1 MAGRRVQGT
10 GRTTAPRPFWRPAL
24 DCAAM
29 LALLVAGLVGFGPA
43 FGGSG
48 YLLAAGGG
56 LLLGSAIAVIGARFR
71 LNLFILTALTLVAYL
86 LFGSALATPSAALAG
101 VVPTLDS
108 LRQLVLGI
116 VFSWKD
122 VLTLQTP
129 VGGFPGTLVVP
140 LLLSLVASVL
150 ALSLALRF
158 RRGAAWALMPAAAY
172 FVAAIVFGTRD
183 AALPVAQGIVF
194 IGVAL
199 LWWAVRRAELASD
212 RRTGV
217 DRAPSAGGPNA
228 AGDGADAAQLSAARS
243 LRTSRL
249 AGGAGLL
256 VVALAVGAVAGGV
269 AGTPATRDVLRD
281 QIDPPLDIHD
291 YASPLVSFRKYVRD
305 DKANVLFTV
314 QGLPDNARVRLAT
327 LDAYDGIVYNVAA
340 DGSAASGDFKRVS
353 EEVPASAQTS
363 PVPTTPATLN
373 VTVGDLTG
381 PWVPD
386 VGAVDKVTFTGG
398 SDRAS
403 TLANSLH
410 YNAATGVSLSTVGL
424 AKGDTYTMDVAI
436 PVIPGDDVLVTDS
449 VAGVA
454 MPKVSGVAD
463 AVSSLGSNYAGDAS
477 DPLTQLRN
485 VATSLSQNGFF
496 SHGLEGESPS
506 RAGHG
511 EERLASMLSA
521 PQMVGDDEQY
531 AVMMALMAREL
542 GYPARVVMGFYPEK
556 YAGASASQEITGDD
570 LHAWVEV
577 DFQKAGWV
585 TFDPTPP
592 KNQVPTAE
600 APKPRSDPKAQV
612 LQPPPPPQEPAEL
625 PPDVRT
631 DNSDENQQPQQ
642 DGFPVFVYYAAGGGL
657 LLLLA
662 LLAPLIIIGALKV
675 RRRNRR
681 RTAERAADRLSGG
694 WDEIVDRA
702 GDLGTPVPQGVTRRE
717 SANTLATV
725 YPTVGMVGVAER
737 ADNGIFGPGEPTPTD
752 VDGFWAEVE
761 AIVRGMGSSQS
772 GWRRLRARTSLA
784 SFRARRAERRTARRA
799 ARAEEQRR

>member
-1 MAGRRVQGT
+1 MAGRRAAD
-10 GRTTAPRPFWRPAL
+10 RAPARPRPFWRPAL
-24 DCAAM
+24 DSAAM
-29 LALLVAGLVGFGPA
+29 LALLVSGLVGFAPA

-48 YLLAAGGG
+48 FVLAAGGG
-56 LLLGSAIAVIGARFR
+56 LVLGSVIAAVGARFR

-86 LFGSALATPSAALAG
+86 LFGSLLAVPSAAIAG
-101 VVPTLDS
+101 VVPTLES

-150 ALSLALRF
+150 TLSLALRF

-172 FVAAIVFGTRD
+172 FIAAIVFGTRD
-183 AALPVAQGIVF
+183 AALPVLQGAVF

-199 LWWAVRRAELASD
+199 SWWAVRRTELAAD
-212 RRTGV
+212 RRNRPGY
-217 DRAPSAGGPNA
+217 A
-228 AGDGADAAQLSAARS
+228 AGSGSAPDAAGADPSQVSAARS
-243 LRTSRL
+243 LRTTRL
-249 AGGAGLL
+249 AGGAGLV
-256 VVALAVGAVAGGV
+256 VVALVIGAVAGGA
-269 AGTPATRDVLRD
+269 AGEPVTRDALRD
-281 QIDPPLDIHD
+281 QIEPPLDIHA

-305 DKANVLFTV
+305 DKENVLFTV

-340 DGSAASGDFKRVS
+340 DGSAASGDFRRVS
-353 EEVPASAQTS
+353 EEVPSSANAST
-363 PVPTTPATLN
+363 VPTTPATLN

-386 VGAVDKVTFTGG
+386 VGSVDAVTFSPDTG
-398 SDRAS
+398 RAKE
-403 TLANSLH
+403 LANSLH
-410 YNAATGVSLSTVGL
+410 YNAATGVSLSTLGL
-424 AKGDTYTMDVAI
+424 TTGDSYSMNVSI
-436 PVIPGDDVLVTDS
+436 PVIPSDDALKTDS
-449 VAGVA
+449 IAPVA

-477 DPLTQLRN
+477 DPLTQIRN
-485 VATSLSQNGFF
+485 LATSLSQNGFF

-511 EERLASMLSA
+511 EERLSSMLSA

-542 GYPARVVMGFYPEK
+542 GYPARVVMGFYPAK
-556 YAGASASQEITGDD
+556 YEGASAAQQITGDD

-585 TFDPTPP
+585 PFDPTPP
-592 KNQVPTAE
+592 KDQVPTAE

-612 LQPPPPPQEPAEL
+612 LQPPPPPQEPADL

-631 DNSDENQQPQQ
+631 DNADQNQQPQQ

-657 LLLLA
+657 LLLLV
-662 LLAPLIIIGALKV
+662 LLTPLLVVGALKLRRRK
-675 RRRNRR
+675 RRRN
-681 RTAERAADRLSGG
+681 AEQAADRLSGG

-702 GDLGTPVPQGVTRRE
+702 GDLGTPVPVGVTRRE
-717 SANTLATV
+717 TASTLAEA
-725 YPTVGMVGVAER
+725 YPTVGVVGVAER
-737 ADNGIFGPGEPTPTD
+737 ADNGIFGPGEPTPAD
-752 VDGFWAEVE
+752 VEGFWAEVE
-761 AIVRGMGSSQS
+761 AIVKGMGSSRS

-784 SFRARRAERRTARRA
+784 SFRARRAERRAARR
-799 ARAEEQRR
+799 RGHQS

>member
-1 MAGRRVQGT
+1 MAGRRVQGS
-10 GRTTAPRPFWRPAL
+10 GPEDVQGSGQAVSRPFWQWAL
-24 DCAAM
+24 DSVAM

-43 FGGSG
+43 FGGTG
-48 YLLAAGGG
+48 YVVAAGGG
-56 LLLGSAIAVIGARFR
+56 LVLGFAIAIAGARFR
-71 LNLFILTALTLVAYL
+71 LNLFILSALTLVAYL
-86 LFGSALATPSAALAG
+86 LFGSLLAVPSAAIAG

-108 LRQLVLGI
+108 LRQLVLGM

-129 VGGFPGTLVVP
+129 VGGFPGTLIVP

-150 ALSLALRF
+150 TVSLALRF

-172 FVAAIVFGTRD
+172 FIAAIVFGTRE
-183 AALPVAQGIVF
+183 AAFPVLQGVVF

-199 LWWAVRRAELASD
+199 VWWAVRR
-212 RRTGV
+212 
-217 DRAPSAGGPNA
+217 SAT
-228 AGDGADAAQLSAARS
+228 RS
-243 LRTSRL
+243 LRTARL
-249 AGGAGLL
+249 AGGAGLV
-256 VVALAVGAVAGGV
+256 VVALAIGAVAGGAV
-269 AGTPATRDVLRD
+269 GEPVTRDALRD
-281 QIDPPLDIHD
+281 QIEPPLDIHA

-340 DGSAASGDFKRVS
+340 DGSAASGDFRRVS
-353 EEVPASAQTS
+353 EEVPDSARTS
-363 PVPTTPATLN
+363 TVPTTPATLD

-386 VGAVDKVTFTGG
+386 AGSVDAVTFTGAD
-398 SDRAS
+398 DRAKDLS
-403 TLANSLH
+403 DSLH

-424 AKGDTYTMDVAI
+424 SKGDTYSMDVSI
-436 PVIPGDDVLVTDS
+436 PVIPSDDALKTDS
-449 VAGVA
+449 IAGVT

-463 AVSSLGSNYAGDAS
+463 AVSALGSNYAGDAS
-477 DPLTQLRN
+477 DPLSQIRN
-485 VATSLSQNGFF
+485 LATSLSQNGFF

-511 EERLASMLSA
+511 EERLSAMLSA

-556 YAGASASQEITGDD
+556 YAGASAAQEITGDD

-585 TFDPTPP
+585 PFDPTPP
-592 KNQVPTAE
+592 KDQVPTAE

-612 LQPPPPPQEPAEL
+612 LQPPPPPQEPADL

-631 DNSDENQQPQQ
+631 DNADENQQPQQ
-642 DGFPVFVYYAAGGGL
+642 DGFPVFVYYAAGAGL
-657 LLLLA
+657 LLLLV
-662 LLAPLIIIGALKV
+662 LLAPLLIVGLLKLRRRR
-675 RRRNRR
+675 RRRN
-681 RTAERAADRLSGG
+681 ADRAADRLSGG

-702 GDLGTPVPQGVTRRE
+702 GDLGTPVTRGVTRRE
-717 SANTLATV
+717 TASSLDTA
-725 YPTVGMVGVAER
+725 YPSVGMVSVAER
-737 ADNGIFGPGEPTPTD
+737 ADNGIFGPGEPTPED

-761 AIVRGMGSSQS
+761 AIVKGMGSSRS

-784 SFRARRAERRTARRA
+784 SFRARRAERRAARRQGP
-799 ARAEEQRR
+799 RS